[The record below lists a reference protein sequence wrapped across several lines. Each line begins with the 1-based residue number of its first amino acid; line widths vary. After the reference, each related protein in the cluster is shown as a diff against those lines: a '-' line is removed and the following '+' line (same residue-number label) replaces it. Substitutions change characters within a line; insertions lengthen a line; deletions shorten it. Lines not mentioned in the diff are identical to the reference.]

1 MPMVQELNDLALICR
16 PFADRNRALVGVI
29 TRIRE
34 SLDLTTILQTTVA
47 EVRQILE
54 VDRVAIVRLAEGRQ
68 DPGDIVAEAVIAPWA
83 SLCQPTE
90 TVQAAVRQWYQQLS
104 QDAEKAH
111 IQVAESF
118 ESSRYSDFYRALFK
132 QLQVQSA
139 VHIPLLKGQ
148 NSWGWLV
155 VHHCTQTHSW
165 QGVDIEFL
173 DQIAQHLGVAI
184 QHNAY
189 LEHLKKQRTQLAHI
203 LKQKRTAERQ
213 RTLANTIHKIRQS
226 LDIDVIFQ
234 TTTQETRQL
243 LQVDRVLVYQFDQH
257 WGGKFVAESV
267 GRDWSSVLPTS
278 NDSPRPIVLPIPEDC
293 RDSLFQDHKTW
304 CVDDLYNIFP
314 NRHLTN
320 PPGDSRQDGDLEAN
334 PAANPAPDLH
344 QHSPQ
349 DFPQPAHPDPG
360 RLDSGRLDS
369 GHKNAQASPPA
380 SLPINL
386 QEKLRQTLQ
395 GQQWGALEA
404 KLQDQLQDQRQDPL
418 QHPLDQT
425 LQDKV
430 QELDQEPGQPQG
442 DRVADAAQQGAQ
454 ARRLQ
459 QDQVLWG
466 WIRTLEG
473 RAGAI
478 APIFQ
483 MDRLWGLLIACQHTL
498 PRSWQRLDADFLS
511 QITAQLGIALQQAEL
526 LEQTRR
532 QTAEITQAFQQ
543 LQQTQMHLI
552 QSEKMASLGQLV
564 AGIAHEI
571 NDPVNFIYGNLSYV
585 STYTLDLLDLLQL
598 YHQELPNPSPALQE
612 RLDEVEL
619 DFILEDLPKTL
630 VSMKAGADRIR
641 ELVNSLQTFSRL
653 DRSAKHRVDLHEG
666 LESTLAVLNHRL
678 KPVFDRPQIRIIRDY
693 QELPPLD
700 CYAAQLNQVF
710 LNLINNGIDAL
721 EDAID
726 QGRFQNNNDTD
737 SASPTLR
744 LTTRYHRP
752 SPDEQA
758 QGHEAH
764 ILIAVADNGVGI
776 AATIQP
782 YIFNPFYTT
791 KAPGR
796 GTGLGLS
803 ISYQIVVERHH
814 GELTCQSRSGHGTE
828 FQIKLPVPASPAAEA
843 ATNPYH

>member
-1 MPMVQELNDLALICR
+1 MVQELNDLALICR

-34 SLDLTTILQTTVA
+34 SLDLATILQTTVA

-54 VDRVAIVRLAEGRQ
+54 VDRVAIVRLPEGRQ
-68 DPGDIVAEAVIAPWA
+68 DSGEIVAEAVIAPWA
-83 SLCQPTE
+83 SLYQPTE
-90 TVQAAVRQWYQQLS
+90 AVQAAVRQWYQQLS
-104 QDAEKAH
+104 QDAEKAR

-118 ESSRYSDFYRALFK
+118 ESSRYSEFYRVLLK

-173 DQIAQHLGVAI
+173 DQIAQHLSVAI

-257 WGGKFVAESV
+257 WGGQFVAESV
-267 GRDWSSVLPTS
+267 GRDWSSVLPTAD
-278 NDSPRPIVLPIPEDC
+278 DSPSPIVLPVPEDC
-293 RDSLFQDHKTW
+293 RDSLFQDHKAW

-314 NRHLTN
+314 DRHLTQ
-320 PPGDSRQDGDLEAN
+320 PPENSRQDRDLGASS
-334 PAANPAPDLH
+334 ATSQAPDLR
-344 QHSPQ
+344 QHSPM
-349 DFPQPAHPDPG
+349 
-360 RLDSGRLDS
+360 
-369 GHKNAQASPPA
+369 N
-380 SLPINL
+380 LP
-386 QEKLRQTLQ
+386 EKLHTALQ
-395 GQQWGALEA
+395 SQQWEVLEA
-404 KLQDQLQDQRQDPL
+404 KLQHQLQDPL
-418 QHPLDQT
+418 QHPLDET
-425 LQDKV
+425 FQDKG
-430 QELDQEPGQPQG
+430 QDLDQDPVQPQG
-442 DRVADAAQQGAQ
+442 KGVTDPAQSGAQ
-454 ARRLQ
+454 ALRIQ
-459 QDQVLWG
+459 QDQVFWG
-466 WIRTLEG
+466 WIRALEG
-473 RAGAI
+473 RAAAI

-483 MDRLWGLLIACQHTL
+483 MDRPWGLLIACQHTL

-571 NDPVNFIYGNLSYV
+571 NNPVNFIYGNLTYV

-653 DRSAKHRVDLHEG
+653 DRSAKHCVDLHEG

-678 KPVFDRPQIRIIRDY
+678 KPVFDRPHIRIIRDY

-726 QGRFQNNNDTD
+726 QGRFPNDNDTD
-737 SASPTLR
+737 SGSPTLR

-764 ILIAVADNGVGI
+764 ILITVADNGMGI

-814 GELTCQSRSGHGTE
+814 GELTCQSRSGHGSE
-828 FQIKLPVPASPAAEA
+828 FRVKLPVQVPAAAEA
-843 ATNPYH
+843 ATNPYY

>member
-68 DPGDIVAEAVIAPWA
+68 DSGEIVAEAVIAPWA
-83 SLCQPTE
+83 SLYQPTE
-90 TVQAAVRQWYQQLS
+90 AVQAAVRQWYHQLS
-104 QDAEKAH
+104 QDAEKAR

-118 ESSRYSDFYRALFK
+118 ESSRYSEFYRALLK

-173 DQIAQHLGVAI
+173 DQIAQHLSVAI

-243 LQVDRVLVYQFDQH
+243 LQVDRVLVYQLDQH
-257 WGGKFVAESV
+257 WGGQFVAESV
-267 GRDWSSVLPTS
+267 GRDWSSVLPTAD
-278 NDSPRPIVLPIPEDC
+278 DSPSPIVLPVPEDC

-314 NRHLTN
+314 NRHLTQ
-320 PPGDSRQDGDLEAN
+320 PPEDSRQDGDLGTSS
-334 PAANPAPDLH
+334 AASQAPDLH
-344 QHSPQ
+344 QYAPM
-349 DFPQPAHPDPG
+349 
-360 RLDSGRLDS
+360 
-369 GHKNAQASPPA
+369 
-380 SLPINL
+380 NL
-386 QEKLRQTLQ
+386 QEKLHKALQ
-395 GQQWGALEA
+395 SQPWGVLEA
-404 KLQDQLQDQRQDPL
+404 KSQHQLQDPL
-418 QHPLDQT
+418 QHPLAET
-425 LQDKV
+425 FQDKG
-430 QELDQEPGQPQG
+430 QDLDLDPVQPQG
-442 DRVADAAQQGAQ
+442 ERVTDPAQSGAQ

-459 QDQVLWG
+459 QDQVFWG
-466 WIRTLEG
+466 WIRALEG

-571 NDPVNFIYGNLSYV
+571 NNPVNFIYGNLSYV

-598 YHQELPNPSPALQE
+598 YHQELPNPSPALQK

-653 DRSAKHRVDLHEG
+653 DRSAKHCIDLHEG

-678 KPVFDRPQIRIIRDY
+678 KPVFDRPHIRIIRDY

-721 EDAID
+721 EDAIE
-726 QGRFQNNNDTD
+726 QGRFPNDNDTD
-737 SASPTLR
+737 SGSPTLR

-764 ILIAVADNGVGI
+764 ILITVADNGVGI

-814 GELTCQSRSGHGTE
+814 GELTCQSRSGHGSE
-828 FQIKLPVPASPAAEA
+828 FRVKLPVPAPAAAEA
-843 ATNPYH
+843 ATNPYY